1 MPKVKYIRPPDA
13 MERNRVYAKNRRQM
27 KKEYILSLE
36 KEIAELKLENSQ
48 LHEILGWLSKK
59 P

>member
-1 MPKVKYIRPPDA
+1 MVKTKYVRPPDSV
-13 MERNRVYAKNRRQM
+13 EKNRLYAKKRRQQ
-27 KKEYILSLE
+27 KREYLFSLE